1 MKKHKG
7 LIIAGVVLA
16 ALAAFCLWYT
26 LVPKSWADIIGT
38 DQTDS
43 ISFSGS
49 VLYDVSEEVK
59 EYGSYHLGVP
69 NKHPAAQAIASALE
83 GHEYRASLSNL
94 SPISRDRIEVPGA
107 DALQFYLRIQGGLFN
122 MVTIYSNGQVVTGGI
137 TSRLEG
143 CRSYQTETDLFQQ
156 VFDILRE
163 YGISE

>member
-7 LIIAGVVLA
+7 FIIAGVVLA
-16 ALAAFCLWYT
+16 ALAAFCLWYSF
-26 LVPKSWADIIGT
+26 VPKSWADIIGT

-43 ISFSGS
+43 FSFSGS

-59 EYGSYHLGVP
+59 EYGSYL
-69 NKHPAAQAIASALE
+69 
-83 GHEYRASLSNL
+83 
-94 SPISRDRIEVPGA
+94 
-107 DALQFYLRIQGGLFN
+107 
-122 MVTIYSNGQVVTGGI
+122 GQVVTGGI

-163 YGISE
+163 YGAAG

>member
-7 LIIAGVVLA
+7 FIIAGVVLA
-16 ALAAFCLWYT
+16 ALAAYCLWYT
-26 LVPKSWADIIGT
+26 FVPKSWADIIGT

-43 ISFSGS
+43 FSFSGS
-49 VLYDVSEEVK
+49 VLYDVSDEVK
-59 EYGSYHLGVP
+59 EYGSYLLGAP
-69 NKHPAAQAIASALE
+69 NNHPAAQAIASALE

-94 SPISRDRIEVPGA
+94 SPVSRDRIEVPGA

-163 YGISE
+163 YGAAS